1 LFEEGVCLFA
11 PGAQLNA
18 DQMVTRKTKRVA
30 LAAMVT
36 EKEDG
41 VKYAPM
47 SFMGADYRA
56 CLSKI
61 CRSYAK

>member
-1 LFEEGVCLFA
+1 MCA
-11 PGAQLNA
+11 PGVQLNA
-18 DQMVTRKTKRVA
+18 DQVIIRKTKRVA

-47 SFMGADYRA
+47 SFMRVDHTAS
-56 CLSKI
+56 LLKI
-61 CRSYAK
+61 YTTNYNAR